1 MSAALLLTGDP
12 GCGKTTLLRRAV
24 ARVAGS
30 TGGFYTEEIRASG
43 VRQGFAMVTFDG
55 ARGILAHRSIPG
67 PPRVGAYGVD
77 RAVLDAIGTASIRR
91 ALEGASLIVIDEIG
105 PMEMTSPAFC
115 QAVLDALEGDIPI
128 LGTIVKR
135 SRPFSDQ
142 IKARPGV
149 ELITVTR
156 ANREWLVAPILD
168 RLRAAGLT
176 LTQ

>member
-1 MSAALLLTGDP
+1 M
-12 GCGKTTLLRRAV
+12 
-24 ARVAGS
+24 
-30 TGGFYTEEIRASG
+30 
-43 VRQGFAMVTFDG
+43 
-55 ARGILAHRSIPG
+55 
-67 PPRVGAYGVD
+67 D
-77 RAVLDAIGTASIRR
+77 RAALDAIGTASIRR

-115 QAVLDALEGDIPI
+115 QAVLDALDGDIPI